1 MLARPRVLLVEDD
14 PPFARTLARLL
25 AARYE
30 VTVETCFGGASE
42 VIARGLRFDAYLVDL
57 HLGDGHAS
65 ELYAQLGSEDRRR
78 LIVLTGGAFTESDRV
93 FLRSLLNP
101 PLLKPFKREEL
112 HAALSSA
119 LSSPAE

>member
-1 MLARPRVLLVEDD
+1 MSGRPRVLLVEDD

-25 AARYE
+25 SARYE
-30 VTVETCFGGASE
+30 VTLETCYGDASA
-42 VIARGLRFDAYLVDL
+42 VLARGLRFDAYLVDL

-65 ELYAQLGSEDRRR
+65 ELYDQLDRAERR
-78 LIVLTGGAFTESDRV
+78 KLIVLTGGAFTEFDRV
-93 FLRSLLNP
+93 FLDSLLNP

-119 LSSPAE
+119 LSSSAE